1 MVKIALAKG
10 RLEEEIFTF
19 LKECGYVFKE
29 ANGRSLVLKDSDE
42 KLQMFIVKPL
52 DVPTYV
58 FNGIADVGV
67 CGTDCI
73 VESQLRLIQPMKLPL
88 GKSKMVLAGF
98 QDFEPKNGG
107 LVVATKFPVSA
118 KMYFDAK
125 KIDVKIIKLHGS
137 VELAPIVGLSDLIVD
152 IVQTGRTLRENGLS
166 ILDEIY
172 PISAVVTLNEVSYRT
187 KRCEILTFLE
197 RLERK
202 VST

>member
-10 RLEEEIFTF
+10 RLEEEAFSF
-19 LKECGYVFKE
+19 LESCGYHFKE
-29 ANGRSLVLKDSDE
+29 TNGRSLILKDSDE
-42 KLQMFIVKPL
+42 NLQIFIMKPL

-58 FNGIADVGV
+58 FNGTADAGI

-73 VESQLRLIQPMKLPL
+73 VESQLRLIQPMKLPF
-88 GKSKMVLAGF
+88 GKSRMVLAGF
-98 QDFEPKNGG
+98 EDFKPKNGG
-107 LVVATKFPVSA
+107 LVVATKFPVST

-125 KIDVKIIKLHGS
+125 KVDVKIIKLHGS

-152 IVQTGRTLRENGLS
+152 IVQTGRTLKENGLS

-187 KRCEILTFLE
+187 KRNEILTFLD